1 MAFTT
6 DGALGT
12 SSLPDNDV
20 IGAEEIIAAL
30 DKLEPKLSR
39 RILFDAHKTVMAKVV
54 RPDLKQTLSSFSR
67 ASRTAVT
74 IRAAKGTNAGAYI
87 GISSKAFWLRF
98 VNYGTKDRKT
108 KQAKIE
114 RIKSKRYY
122 SVGRWGRRE
131 AANRGRVQG
140 DHRIESTLD
149 SRVNQVLKEV
159 QENYSDLI
167 FEALNKEMQKV
178 KRKFARL

>member
-12 SSLPDNDV
+12 STLPDQDI

-30 DKLEPKLSR
+30 DRLEPKLSR
-39 RILFDAHKTVMAKVV
+39 KILFDAHKSVLAKTV
-54 RPDLKQTLSSFSR
+54 RPDLKSVLNSFSR

-74 IRAAKGTNAGAYI
+74 IRAAKGTYAGAFI
-87 GISSKAFWLRF
+87 GISTKAFWLRF

-122 SVGRWGRRE
+122 AVGRWGRRE
-131 AANRGRVQG
+131 AMNRGRVEG
-140 DHRIESTLD
+140 DGRISSTLD
-149 SRVNQVLKEV
+149 SRVNEVLKEV
-159 QENYSDLI
+159 QENYSDMI
-167 FEALNKEMQKV
+167 YEALNKEMQRV
-178 KRKFARL
+178 KKKFARL

>member
-1 MAFTT
+1 MAK
-6 DGALGT
+6 GIGVLGT
-12 SSLPDNDV
+12 GSIPDEDI
-20 IGAEEIIAAL
+20 IGADEIIAAL
-30 DKLEPKLSR
+30 DKLAPKLSR
-39 RILFDAHKTVMAKVV
+39 KILFDAHKTVLAKTV
-54 RPDLKQTLSSFSR
+54 RPDLKQVLNSFSR
-67 ASRTAVT
+67 ASRTSVT
-74 IRAAKGTNAGAYI
+74 IRAAKGTYAGAYI

-122 SVGRWGRRE
+122 KVGRWGRRE
-131 AANRGRVQG
+131 AMNRGRVQG
-140 DHRIESTLD
+140 NEDISSTLD
-149 SRVNQVLKEV
+149 SRVNSVLKEV

-167 FEALNKEMQKV
+167 FEALNKEMQRV